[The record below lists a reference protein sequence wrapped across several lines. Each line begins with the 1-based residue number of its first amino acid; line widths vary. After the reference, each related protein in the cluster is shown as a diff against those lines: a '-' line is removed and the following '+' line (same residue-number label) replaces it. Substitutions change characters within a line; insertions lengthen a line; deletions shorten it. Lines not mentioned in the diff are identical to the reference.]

1 MKLRMGKIGRNVLDR
16 SVFKRIQGPRQT
28 EDCVLLE
35 DGIAVTADPITLR
48 TSRIGELAVYAA
60 IGDLSAAGAEPLSFS
75 PVILLPPDTEESL
88 LREIMDQIG
97 ETCRKTGFAVR
108 GGHTEVT
115 PAVNRPVVTGTAS
128 GRLRK
133 KDAFHPGPGTPVFMT
148 KWAGLE
154 GTYLLAAEKEK
165 ELLSRFPASMVAR
178 TKRFREWLGT
188 AEESAAAL
196 GSGNCLMHDL
206 SEGGIFAALW
216 SFADMTGA
224 GLDIDLKQIPLR
236 QETIEYTDYFGINPY
251 QMESA
256 GSLLIAPEDP
266 EALMREMTAAG
277 IPCGVIGTLTGDRAR
292 ILRNGEEVRYLDLP
306 GPDSLIGILGN

>member
-1 MKLRMGKIGRNVLDR
+1 
-16 SVFKRIQGPRQT
+16 
-28 EDCVLLE
+28 
-35 DGIAVTADPITLR
+35 
-48 TSRIGELAVYAA
+48 
-60 IGDLSAAGAEPLSFS
+60 
-75 PVILLPPDTEESL
+75 
-88 LREIMDQIG
+88 
-97 ETCRKTGFAVR
+97 
-108 GGHTEVT
+108 
-115 PAVNRPVVTGTAS
+115 
-128 GRLRK
+128 
-133 KDAFHPGPGTPVFMT
+133 MT

-165 ELLSRFPASMVAR
+165 ELLSRFPASMVSG

-216 SFADMTGA
+216 AFADMTGS

-266 EALMREMTAAG
+266 EALMKEMAAAG

-292 ILRNGEEVRYLDLP
+292 ILRNGDEVRYLDLP

>member
-16 SVFKRIQGPRQT
+16 SVFKRIQGSGHT
-28 EDCVLLE
+28 EDCSDAGE
-35 DGIAVTADPITLR
+35 GIVITTDPITLR
-48 TSRIGELAVYAA
+48 TSRIGELSVYAA
-60 IGDLSAAGAEPLSFS
+60 VGDLSAAGARPLSFS
-75 PVILLPPDTEESL
+75 PVILLPPDSEESL
-88 LREIMDQIG
+88 LREIMDQID
-97 ETCRKTGFAVR
+97 ETCRRNGLVVK

-115 PAVNRPVVTGTAS
+115 SAAERPLVIGTAC
-128 GRLRK
+128 GRLK
-133 KDAFHPGPGTPVFMT
+133 KRNVFHPEVGTPVFMT

-165 ELLSRFPASMVAR
+165 ELLSRFPASMVYR

-196 GSGNCLMHDL
+196 RSGNCLMHDL

-216 SFADMTGA
+216 SFADMTGS
-224 GLDIDLKQIPLR
+224 GLEIDLKQIPLR
-236 QETIEYTDYFGINPY
+236 QETIEYTDFFGINPY

-266 EALMREMTAAG
+266 EALMKEMTEAG

-292 ILRNGEEVRYLDLP
+292 ILRNGDEVRFLDLP
-306 GPDSLIGILGN
+306 GPDSLIEILGS

>member
-16 SVFKRIQGPRQT
+16 SVFKRIQGSGHQ
-28 EDCVLLE
+28 EDCASAE
-35 DGIAVTADPITLR
+35 GGIVITTDPITLS

-60 IGDLSAAGAEPLSFS
+60 VGDLSAAGASPLTFS
-75 PVILLPPDTEESL
+75 PVILLPPDSEESL

-97 ETCRKTGFAVR
+97 ETCRKTGFEVK

-115 PAVNRPVVTGTAS
+115 SAVTRPLVTGTAC
-128 GRLRK
+128 GRIKSR
-133 KDAFHPGPGTPVFMT
+133 DIFHPGPGTPVFMT

-154 GTYLLAAEKEK
+154 GTYLLAVEKEK
-165 ELLSRFPASMVAR
+165 ELLSRFPASMVYR
-178 TKRFREWLGT
+178 SRRFREWLGT
-188 AEESAAAL
+188 AEDSAAAQK
-196 GSGNCLMHDL
+196 SGNCLMHDL

-216 SFADMTGA
+216 SFADMTGS

-256 GSLLIAPEDP
+256 GSLLIAPENP
-266 EALMREMTAAG
+266 EALMKEMDAAG
-277 IPCGVIGTLTGDRAR
+277 IPCGAIGSLTGDRAR
-292 ILRNGEEVRYLDLP
+292 ILRNGDEIRYLDLP
-306 GPDSLIGILGN
+306 GPDSLIGILG

>member
-97 ETCRKTGFAVR
+97 ETCHKTGLAVR

-266 EALMREMTAAG
+266 EALMREMDAAG

-292 ILRNGEEVRYLDLP
+292 ILRNGEDVRYLDLP

>member
-16 SVFKRIQGPRQT
+16 SVFKRIPGPRQT
-28 EDCVLLE
+28 EDCALSE
-35 DGIAVTADPITLR
+35 DRFVVTADPITLR

-60 IGDLSAAGAEPLSFS
+60 IGDLSAAGARPLGFS
-75 PVILLPPDTEESL
+75 PVILLPPDSEESL
-88 LREIMDQIG
+88 LREIMDQIA
-97 ETCRKTGFAVR
+97 ETCRKTGLAVK

-115 PAVNRPVVTGTAS
+115 SAASRPIVTGTAW
-128 GRLRK
+128 GRKRNRS
-133 KDAFHPGPGTPVFMT
+133 AFHPGPGTPVFMT

-154 GTYLLAAEKEK
+154 GTYLLAEEKEK
-165 ELLSRFPASMVAR
+165 ELLSRFPASMVSR
-178 TKRFREWLGT
+178 TKGFRDWLGT

-196 GSGNCLMHDL
+196 KSGNCLMHDL

-216 SFADMTGA
+216 SFADMTGS
-224 GLDIDLKQIPLR
+224 GLDIDLKEIPLR

-266 EALMREMTAAG
+266 EALMREMAAAG
-277 IPCGVIGTLTGDRAR
+277 IPCGPIGTLTGDRAR
-292 ILRNGEEVRYLDLP
+292 ILRNGEDVRYLDLP
-306 GPDSLIGILGN
+306 GPDSLIGILGK